1 MKWGGV
7 GLKRTSG
14 DRAAAQST
22 QGMSGVHKV
31 LGPSTGTGYPCRGG
45 CVWLSFHL
53 IALGGKN
60 EMIISSRSSSAS
72 NTASPR
78 YTRPCPKMKKGA
90 GGWGRH

>member
-1 MKWGGV
+1 MGWV

-22 QGMSGVHKV
+22 QGISGVHKV
-31 LGPSTGTGYPCRGG
+31 LGPSTSTGYPCRGS
-45 CVWLSFHL
+45 VWISFHL

-60 EMIISSRSSSAS
+60 EMIVSSRSSSAS
-72 NTASPR
+72 NTVSPR

-90 GGWGRH
+90 GERGRH